1 MLIGIFKLMIMI
13 KRTSIFLVFAALAIL
28 SSCGPKAITTSRI
41 VADEQPDGGAYT
53 EKTVPVVT
61 KVAPDGEVT
70 LRFYQDLPD
79 VAYISAA
86 DFQSIVLPGSTMA
99 VTHTGVGE
107 YTLANG
113 DAKAVVNVNKDV
125 FVSSDFDA
133 FTNQMGLLQ
142 PGMANVYYDGMP
154 FVRYKSITMTPAVS
168 TVTLDFAKYGI
179 DIHAD
184 GKGTVYFPFATLADM
199 YSDLFYHHAGF
210 NGEKVVA
217 NTSVNEVSLARI
229 DPDYNKTLLSKTTR
243 SESMAD
249 FAYRELCFAMD
260 HFYGFPGRV
269 ALNESLRTKGMDKTL
284 EEDLAAGPVIKKLL
298 KSTDLAE
305 YFVGMQGLN
314 ALYYEGHTSM
324 SISSA
329 MGRDGSQYEELA
341 SKIKRIQEERKDVM
355 DAIQAGRATMGGRSQ
370 EVMAV
375 RTLRPQSYGGNPQ
388 DTYVKRGNTAVCVFN
403 SFNTMAQNAWEAYYA
418 GKGPKPTIKDNNR
431 DSMVIFLD
439 ALNKA
444 EADPEVENFI
454 VDITSNGGGSAD
466 IVMAMTSLIMDKS
479 YLCYDNP
486 LTGQRSIV
494 EYEVDRNFD
503 GVFDEKDK
511 DVHYNLNFGV
521 LTSDISFSCGNL
533 FPSML
538 KDGGI
543 PVIGEKS
550 GGGSCAIQAMCTADG
565 FCFQI
570 SSFRSRLNTLA
581 GENIDAGIV
590 PDIIIPSDDMIEI
603 KVAEDR
609 TMTVKNYKDF
619 FDIEKVGQL
628 VKERVK

>member
-1 MLIGIFKLMIMI
+1 MN
-13 KRTSIFLVFAALAIL
+13 RTSLFSILAVLTII
-28 SSCGPKAITTSRI
+28 SSCGPKAITSTSV
-41 VADEQPDGGAYT
+41 VADDLPDGGSYT

-79 VAYISAA
+79 VAYISAS

-99 VTHTGVGE
+99 VTQTGVGE

-125 FVSSDFDA
+125 FVSSDFEA

-154 FVRYKSITMTPAVS
+154 FVRYKSIEQTPAVS

-184 GKGTVYFPFATLADM
+184 GTGTVYFPFATLADM

-217 NTSVNEVSLARI
+217 NTSVNTVSLARI
-229 DPDYNKTLLSKTTR
+229 DPDYNKPLLAKMTR

-269 ALNESLRTKGMDKTL
+269 ALNEALVTKGMDRTL
-284 EEDLAAGPVIKKLL
+284 EEDLSAGPVIKKLL

-329 MGRDGSQYEELA
+329 IGRDPSQYEELSA
-341 SKIKRIQEERKDVM
+341 KIKSIQEERKDVM
-355 DAIQAGRATMGGRSQ
+355 DAVAEGRLTMGGRAQ
-370 EVMAV
+370 EMMAV
-375 RTLRPQSYGGNPQ
+375 RTLRPQSYGDPQ
-388 DTYVKRGNTAVCVFN
+388 ATYVKRGNTAVCVFN
-403 SFNTMAQNAWEAYYA
+403 SFNTRAEDAWNAFYA
-418 GKGPKPTIKDNNR
+418 GKGPRPNITDNNG

-439 ALNKA
+439 ALDKA

-454 VDITSNGGGSAD
+454 IDITSNGGGSAD

-494 EYEVDRNFD
+494 QYEVDRNFD

-521 LTSDISFSCGNL
+521 LSSDISFSCGNL

-538 KDGGI
+538 KDAGI

-581 GENIDAGIV
+581 GENIDTGIV
-590 PDIIIPSDDMIEI
+590 PDIPIPNDEMIE
-603 KVAEDR
+603 VQAADDR
-609 TMTVKNYKDF
+609 KMTVKNYKDF

-628 VKERVK
+628 IKERAK

>member
-1 MLIGIFKLMIMI
+1 M
-13 KRTSIFLVFAALAIL
+13 AALVIL
-28 SSCGPKAITTSRI
+28 SACSPKTVNSRRG
-41 VADEQPDGGAYT
+41 VADDQPDGGAFT
-53 EKTVPVVT
+53 EKTFPVVT

-70 LRFYQDLPD
+70 LRFYDALPD

-86 DFQSIVLPGSTMA
+86 DFQSIVLPGSTMT

-133 FTNQMGLLQ
+133 FTNMMSLLQ

-154 FVRYKSITMTPAVS
+154 FIRYKGITMTPAVS

-184 GKGTVYFPFATLADM
+184 GKGAVYFPFATLADM

-210 NGEKVVA
+210 NDEKVVA

-229 DPDYNKTLLSKTTR
+229 DPDYNKALLANRTR
-243 SESMAD
+243 SASLAE
-249 FAYRELCFAMD
+249 FTYKELCFAMD

-269 ALNESLRTKGMDKTL
+269 ALNDKLIAKGMDKTL
-284 EEDLAAGPVIKKLL
+284 EEDLKAGPTIKKLL

-305 YFVGMQGLN
+305 FIVGMGGLN

-324 SISSA
+324 DISSA
-329 MGRDGSQYEELA
+329 MGRDRSQYEELA
-341 SKIKRIQEERKDVM
+341 SAIKRIQEENKDVM
-355 DAIQAGRATMGGRSQ
+355 DAIREGRATMGGRSL

-375 RTLRPQSYGGNPQ
+375 RTLRPQSYGDTQ
-388 DTYVKRGNTAVCVFN
+388 ATYVKKGNTAVCVFN
-403 SFNTMAQNAWEAYYA
+403 SFNTRAEDAWKAYYA
-418 GKGPKPTIKDNNR
+418 GTGPKPNIDDNKG

-466 IVMAMTSLIMDKS
+466 IVMAMTSLIMNKS

-486 LTGQRSIV
+486 LTRQRSIV

-503 GVFDEKDK
+503 GVFDEKDN
-511 DVHYNLNFGV
+511 DVKYNLNFGV

-538 KDGGI
+538 KDAGI

-570 SSFRSRLNTLA
+570 SSFRSRLNSLK
-581 GENIDAGIV
+581 GENIDTGIL
-590 PDIIIPSDDMIEI
+590 PDIPIDSNSMVEVVGPNET
-603 KVAEDR
+603 K
-609 TMTVKNYKDF
+609 MTVKNYKDF
-619 FDIEKVGQL
+619 YDIEKVGQL
-628 VKERVK
+628 VKERAK

>member
-1 MLIGIFKLMIMI
+1 MIMI
-13 KRTSIFLVFAALAIL
+13 KRTFIPIMAALAIL
-28 SSCGPKAITTSRI
+28 ASCGPKTVSTRLT
-41 VADEQPDGGAYT
+41 VADEQPDGGAFT
-53 EKTVPVVT
+53 ERTVPVVT

-70 LRFYQDLPD
+70 LRFYNDLPD

-86 DFQSIVLPGSTMA
+86 DFQSIVLPGSTMT

-125 FVSSDFDA
+125 FVTSDFDE

-168 TVTLDFAKYGI
+168 TVTLDYGKYGI
-179 DIHAD
+179 DLHAD
-184 GKGTVYFPFATLADM
+184 GKGVVYFPFATLADM

-229 DPDYNKTLLSKTTR
+229 DPDYNKTLLSKKTR
-243 SESMAD
+243 SESMAE

-269 ALNESLRTKGMDKTL
+269 TYNESLRTKGMDRTL
-284 EEDLAAGPVIKKLL
+284 EEDLAAGPAIKKLL

-324 SISSA
+324 DISSA
-329 MGRDGSQYEELA
+329 LGRDRAQYEELT
-341 SKIKRIQEERKDVM
+341 SKIKSVQENNKEIM
-355 DAIQAGRATMGGRSQ
+355 DAIQQGRLTMGGRSQ

-375 RTLRPQSYGGNPQ
+375 RTLRPQSYGNAQ

-403 SFNTMAQNAWEAYYA
+403 SFNTRAQDAWEAFYA
-418 GKGPKPTIKDNNR
+418 GKGPKPNIKDNNG

-454 VDITSNGGGSAD
+454 IDITSNGGGSAD
-466 IVMAMTSLIMDKS
+466 IVMAMTSLVMNKS

-486 LTGQRSIV
+486 LTKQRSIV
-494 EYEVDRNFD
+494 EYEVDRDFN

-521 LTSDISFSCGNL
+521 LTTDVAFSCGNL

-538 KDGGI
+538 KDNGV

-570 SSFRSRLNTLA
+570 SSFRSRLNSLA
-581 GENIDAGIV
+581 GENIDSGIV
-590 PDIIIPSDDMIEI
+590 PDIVIPSDEMIEI
-603 KVAEDR
+603 QVTEDR
-609 TMTVKNYKDF
+609 KMTVKNYKDF
-619 FDIEKVGQL
+619 YDIEKVGKL
-628 VKERVK
+628 VKEWK

>member
-1 MLIGIFKLMIMI
+1 M
-13 KRTSIFLVFAALAIL
+13 AALVIL
-28 SSCGPKAITTSRI
+28 SACSPKTVNSRRG
-41 VADEQPDGGAYT
+41 VADDQPDGGAFT

-70 LRFYQDLPD
+70 LRFYDALPD
-79 VAYISAA
+79 VAYISAT
-86 DFQSIVLPGSTMA
+86 DFQSIVLPGSTMT

-113 DAKAVVNVNKDV
+113 DAKAVVNINKDV

-133 FTNQMGLLQ
+133 FTNMMSLLQ

-154 FVRYKSITMTPAVS
+154 FIRYKSITMTPAVS

-184 GKGTVYFPFATLADM
+184 GKGAVYFPFATLADM

-229 DPDYNKTLLSKTTR
+229 DPDYNKALLANRTR
-243 SESMAD
+243 SASLAE
-249 FAYRELCFAMD
+249 FTYKELCFAMD

-269 ALNESLRTKGMDKTL
+269 ALNDKLIAKGMDKTL
-284 EEDLAAGPVIKKLL
+284 EEDLKAGPTIKKLL

-305 YFVGMQGLN
+305 FIVGMGGLN

-324 SISSA
+324 DISSA
-329 MGRDGSQYEELA
+329 MGRDRSQYEELA
-341 SKIKRIQEERKDVM
+341 SAIKRIQEENQDVM
-355 DAIQAGRATMGGRSQ
+355 DAIREGRSTMGGRSL

-375 RTLRPQSYGGNPQ
+375 RTLRPQSYGDTQ
-388 DTYVKRGNTAVCVFN
+388 ATYVKKGNTAVCVFN
-403 SFNTMAQNAWEAYYA
+403 SFNTRAEDAWKAYYA
-418 GKGPKPTIKDNNR
+418 GTGPKPNIDDNKG

-466 IVMAMTSLIMDKS
+466 IVMAMTSLIMNKS

-486 LTGQRSIV
+486 LTRQRSIV

-511 DVHYNLNFGV
+511 DVKYNLNFGV

-538 KDGGI
+538 KDAGI

-570 SSFRSRLNTLA
+570 SSFRSRLNSLK
-581 GENIDAGIV
+581 GDNIDTGIL
-590 PDIIIPSDDMIEI
+590 PDIPIDSNSMVEVVGPNET
-603 KVAEDR
+603 K
-609 TMTVKNYKDF
+609 MTVKNYKDF
-619 FDIEKVGQL
+619 YDIEKVGQL
-628 VKERVK
+628 VKERAK

>member
-1 MLIGIFKLMIMI
+1 MIMI
-13 KRTSIFLVFAALAIL
+13 NRTLLIPVVAALAIL
-28 SSCGPKAITTSRI
+28 SSCGHKAVMTSGK
-41 VADEQPDGGAYT
+41 VADDMPDGGAYT

-86 DFQSIVLPGSTMA
+86 DFQSIVLPGSKMM

-154 FVRYKSITMTPAVS
+154 FVRYKGITMTPAVS
-168 TVTLDFAKYGI
+168 TVTLDFARYGI

-229 DPDYNKTLLSKTTR
+229 DPDYNKALLSRTTR
-243 SESMAD
+243 SESMAE
-249 FAYRELCFAMD
+249 FAYKELCFAMD

-269 ALNESLRTKGMDKTL
+269 ALNKSLETKGMDRTL
-284 EEDLAAGPVIKKLL
+284 EEDLTVGPVIKKLL

-329 MGRDGSQYEELA
+329 IGRDPSQYEEL
-341 SKIKRIQEERKDVM
+341 SSRIKSIQEERKDVM
-355 DAIQAGRATMGGRSQ
+355 DAIAAGRATMGGRAE
-370 EVMAV
+370 EVMAI
-375 RTLRPQSYGGNPQ
+375 RTLRPQSYGDPMA
-388 DTYVKRGNTAVCVFN
+388 TYVKRGNTAVCVFN
-403 SFNTMAQNAWEAYYA
+403 SFNTRGEDAWNAFYA
-418 GKGPKPTIKDNNR
+418 GKGPKPNMDDNKG

-444 EADPEVENFI
+444 EADPEIENFI

-503 GVFDEKDK
+503 GVFDEQDK
-511 DVHYNLNFGV
+511 DVRYNLNFGV
-521 LTSDISFSCGNL
+521 LTSDVSFSCGNL

-538 KDGGI
+538 KDAGI

-581 GENIDAGIV
+581 GENIDGG
-590 PDIIIPSDDMIEI
+590 IIPDVAIPNDDMIE
-603 KVAEDR
+603 VQVSEDR
-609 TMTVKNYKDF
+609 KMTVKNYKGF
-619 FDIEKVGQL
+619 YDIENIGRL